1 MDRPGLALGCRARTR
16 RRTAASRGSVCRAAA
31 QPLGAS
37 PLYAKIQEVR
47 ARLFV
52 TGIAQLRPLRD
63 NIRVPENAAVGNL
76 YRREKTSVTHYEP
89 ANSFETPRFSGVR
102 TFMRLP
108 NTQDLEN
115 ADVAIV
121 GAPFDTGAS
130 FRAGARFGPEGIR
143 SASHLLRP
151 YNPSQDISIFEHLS
165 VVDYGD
171 VPVVPGFIEESYERI
186 AEGLEEIHRAGVVP
200 IVLGGD
206 HSIALP
212 ELRAAAAVHGPLALV
227 QFDSHADTWDAYF
240 GQKYN
245 HGTPFRRAVEEGLL
259 DTSRSIQ
266 VGMRGSLYASGDLEL
281 SRGLGFGL
289 VPTDE
294 VRELGIPAVIE
305 RVRER
310 VGDARIY
317 VSFDVDFVDPAF
329 APGTGTPEIGGFTSR
344 EAQEFVRGLAG
355 LDIVGCDIVE
365 VLPPYDSAQI
375 TALLAAN
382 VAHEFLSLFG
392 LGRKNSG

>member
-1 MDRPGLALGCRARTR
+1 MTR
-16 RRTAASRGSVCRAAA
+16 
-31 QPLGAS
+31 
-37 PLYAKIQEVR
+37 
-47 ARLFV
+47 
-52 TGIAQLRPLRD
+52 
-63 NIRVPENAAVGNL
+63 
-76 YRREKTSVTHYEP
+76 YEP
-89 ANSFETPRFSGVR
+89 ADSFETPRFSGVR

-121 GAPFDTGAS
+121 GAPFDTGAT

-143 SASHLLRP
+143 SASHLLRR
-151 YNPSQDISIFEHLS
+151 YNPSLDVAIFDHLS
-165 VVDYGD
+165 VIDYGD
-171 VPVVPGFIEESYERI
+171 VPVVPGYIEESYRRI
-186 AEGLEEIHRAGVVP
+186 EEGLAQIHQAGVVP

-227 QFDSHADTWDAYF
+227 QFDSHPDTWDAYF
-240 GQKYN
+240 GEKHT

-266 VGMRGSLYASGDLEL
+266 VGMRGSIYNHNDWDDAREM
-281 SRGLGFGL
+281 GFDL

-294 VRELGIPAVIE
+294 VHELGIPEVIE
-305 RVRER
+305 RIRER
-310 VGDARIY
+310 AGDAKVY

-355 LDIVGCDIVE
+355 LQIVGCDVVE
-365 VLPPYDSAQI
+365 VYPAYDPAQI

-382 VAHEFLSLFG
+382 VAHEFLSLIA
-392 LGRKNSG
+392 LWRKRGAA

>member
-1 MDRPGLALGCRARTR
+1 M
-16 RRTAASRGSVCRAAA
+16 
-31 QPLGAS
+31 
-37 PLYAKIQEVR
+37 VR
-47 ARLFV
+47 
-52 TGIAQLRPLRD
+52 
-63 NIRVPENAAVGNL
+63 
-76 YRREKTSVTHYEP
+76 YEP
-89 ANSFETPRFSGVR
+89 ANSLETPRFSGVR

-108 NTQDLEN
+108 DVQDLEN

-121 GAPFDTGAS
+121 GAPFDTGAT

-143 SASHLLRP
+143 SVSHLLRP
-151 YNPSQDISIFEHLS
+151 YNPSQDVSIFEHLS
-165 VVDYGD
+165 VIDYGD
-171 VPVVPGFIEESYERI
+171 VPVVPGYIEESYRRI
-186 AEGLEEIHRAGVVP
+186 AEGLEPIHRAGVVP

-227 QFDSHADTWDAYF
+227 QFDSHPDTWDAYF
-240 GQKYN
+240 GEKHT

-259 DTSRSIQ
+259 APERSIQ
-266 VGMRGSLYASGDLEL
+266 VGMRGSIYDMGDWDDARE
-281 SRGLGFGL
+281 LGFDL
-289 VPTDE
+289 VPTDA
-294 VRELGIPAVIE
+294 VRKLGIDETIA

-310 VGDARIY
+310 VGDAKTY

-355 LDIVGCDIVE
+355 LDLVGCDVVE
-365 VLPPYDSAQI
+365 VYPAYDPAQI

-382 VAHEFLSLFG
+382 VAHEFLSLIA

>member
-1 MDRPGLALGCRARTR
+1 MTR
-16 RRTAASRGSVCRAAA
+16 
-31 QPLGAS
+31 
-37 PLYAKIQEVR
+37 
-47 ARLFV
+47 
-52 TGIAQLRPLRD
+52 
-63 NIRVPENAAVGNL
+63 
-76 YRREKTSVTHYEP
+76 YEP
-89 ANSFETPRFSGVR
+89 ADSFETPRFSGVR

-121 GAPFDTGAS
+121 GAPFDTGAT

-143 SASHLLRP
+143 SVSHLLRR
-151 YNPSQDISIFEHLS
+151 YNPSLGVVIFDHLS
-165 VVDYGD
+165 VIDYGD
-171 VPVVPGFIEESYERI
+171 VPVVPGFIEASYKKI
-186 AEGLEEIHRAGVVP
+186 SEGLEPIHRAGVVP

-227 QFDSHADTWDAYF
+227 QFDSHPDTWDSYF
-240 GQKYN
+240 GQKHT

-259 DTSRSIQ
+259 DTSRAIQ
-266 VGMRGSLYASGDLEL
+266 VGMRGSIYDEGDWNDAREM
-281 SRGLGFGL
+281 GFDL

-294 VRELGIPAVIE
+294 VRKLGIAAMIE
-305 RVRER
+305 RIRER
-310 VGDARIY
+310 VGDAKTY

-355 LDIVGCDIVE
+355 LDIIGCDVVE
-365 VLPPYDSAQI
+365 VYPAYDPAGI

-382 VAHEFLSLFG
+382 VAHEFLSLIA
-392 LGRKNSG
+392 LRRKGPA

>member
-1 MDRPGLALGCRARTR
+1 MTR
-16 RRTAASRGSVCRAAA
+16 
-31 QPLGAS
+31 
-37 PLYAKIQEVR
+37 
-47 ARLFV
+47 
-52 TGIAQLRPLRD
+52 
-63 NIRVPENAAVGNL
+63 
-76 YRREKTSVTHYEP
+76 YEP
-89 ANSFETPRFSGVR
+89 ADSFETPRFSGVR

-108 NTQDLEN
+108 NTRDLEN

-121 GAPFDTGAS
+121 GAPFDTGAT

-143 SASHLLRP
+143 SVSHLLRR
-151 YNPSQDISIFEHLS
+151 YNPSLGVVIFDHLS
-165 VVDYGD
+165 VIDYGD
-171 VPVVPGFIEESYERI
+171 VPVVPGFIEASYEKI
-186 AEGLEEIHRAGVVP
+186 SEGLEPIHRAGGVP

-227 QFDSHADTWDAYF
+227 QFDSHPDTWDSYF
-240 GQKYN
+240 GQKHT

-259 DTSRSIQ
+259 DTSRAIQ
-266 VGMRGSLYASGDLEL
+266 VGMRGSIYDEGDWNDAREM
-281 SRGLGFGL
+281 GFDL

-294 VRELGIPAVIE
+294 VRKLGIAAMIE
-305 RVRER
+305 RIRER
-310 VGDARIY
+310 VGDAKTY

-355 LDIVGCDIVE
+355 LDIIGCDVVE
-365 VLPPYDSAQI
+365 VYPAYDPAQV

-382 VAHEFLSLFG
+382 VAHEFLSLIA
-392 LGRKNSG
+392 LRRKGPA